1 MSFEGEIG
9 EIDLIERLVELGG
22 EQFTGAIRFE
32 SDGIIKIVYFKG
44 GDVLSASTNDRTDA
58 IDEILQRAGKV
69 TREHIKQALAKR
81 KESETLGDALLGLGF
96 ITRKELTWA
105 RRVQVIGI
113 IRSIIGW
120 STGSYTIVA
129 DYLPKREEGTLFS
142 LAQIIVELIVTDND
156 RAKSEQAMDSGNAVF
171 EKATNFD
178 DAFRR
183 LGLNEDA
190 EQIVAHIDGR
200 NSAAEVASRSGKDI
214 FNVYKLLEALR
225 LLHLVT
231 RSDKPPV
238 EHEVSLP
245 ASVNP
250 WDVENPDFTLDDDA
264 PPPAAEAPQEEWGLS
279 PEDATMDL
287 PEVNAAAWEAA
298 KATPASLT
306 TPPTP
311 ALAPPPLSTT
321 SKSVWDEPEEDDHYS
336 GTELAP
342 PLPASVS
349 AAALGAE
356 PQWGFD
362 EAQIEAARR
371 AAVPVRAK
379 DEVPSS
385 VKAPAS
391 KPPRKSRVGLWVTI
405 LVLLLLGGAAYPA
418 WQWWQDRNAPEPI
431 VPVKRAKLRNA
442 GVPPAGPAASSPPT
456 AATTSTVPMPQLA
469 AKTTTS
475 PISAL
480 TATNPASGPTQSSSS
495 PTTTI
500 AQKAPQ
506 SSATT
511 TIAQKVPL
519 HPATATSASAPPP
532 QVATKSAPPQKQP
545 PLAPTT
551 TVAPRTLP
559 RTAAAAITPVP
570 QPASTAPSTPHL
582 ERTAAGAPTITN
594 TPSSGALASDATRA
608 KYDSMAKDFAAR
620 KGGTYTVQFEL
631 VCETASI
638 TRALSEAGDKAW
650 FVPISYRGRPC
661 YRVFWG
667 RFDTSAEAITAS
679 KTMPSGLSKAPVVV
693 KIPR

>member
-142 LAQIIVELIVTDND
+142 LAQIIVELVVTDND
-156 RAKSEQAMDSGNAVF
+156 RSKSEQAMDSGNAVF
-171 EKATNFD
+171 AKAPNFD

-190 EQIVAHIDGR
+190 EQIVAQIDGR

-225 LLHLVT
+225 LLRLVT
-231 RSDKPPV
+231 RSNKPPV

-245 ASVNP
+245 VSANP

-264 PPPAAEAPQEEWGLS
+264 PPAAASAPHQEEDWGLS
-279 PEDATMDL
+279 PEDATMEI
-287 PEVNAAAWEAA
+287 PEVNRAAWEAA
-298 KATPASLT
+298 RT
-306 TPPTP
+306 TPPAASP
-311 ALAPPPLSTT
+311 AT
-321 SKSVWDEPEEDDHYS
+321 SKSVWDEPDDDDRFS

-342 PLPASVS
+342 APLAST
-349 AAALGAE
+349 AGGGTLAAE

-371 AAVPVRAK
+371 AAVPVRGK

-385 VKAPAS
+385 IAPPVA
-391 KPPRKSRVGLWVTI
+391 KPPRKSRAGLWITI
-405 LVLLLLGGAAYPA
+405 LLLLLLGGAAYPA

-456 AATTSTVPMPQLA
+456 ATTTSSVPMPPLG
-469 AKTTTS
+469 AKTASSTQPQSPATS
-475 PISAL
+475 
-480 TATNPASGPTQSSSS
+480 TA
-495 PTTTI
+495 
-500 AQKAPQ
+500 AQKSPSQ
-506 SSATT
+506 
-511 TIAQKVPL
+511 I
-519 HPATATSASAPPP
+519 ATATAAPPP
-532 QVATKSAPPQKQP
+532 QRVATNTAPSQKQQP
-545 PLAPTT
+545 PAAKPTI
-551 TVAPRTLP
+551 VPRTLP
-559 RTAAAAITPVP
+559 RTLANEITPVP
-570 QPASTAPSTPHL
+570 SPASAAPNSPHL

-594 TPSSGALASDATRA
+594 TPSAGAPANDATRA
-608 KYDSMAKDFAAR
+608 KYDNMAKDFAAQ

-638 TRALSEAGDKAW
+638 TRALSEAGAKAW
-650 FVPISYRGRPC
+650 FVPIRYRGRPC

-667 RFDTSAEAITAS
+667 RFDSSAEAITAS
-679 KTMPSGLSKAPVVV
+679 KSMPSGLSKAPVVV